1 VSVIVSMKSISCS
14 EVEEEEK
21 EGKKNQ
27 TFCGAHD
34 DFGVGKV

>member
-1 VSVIVSMKSISCS
+1 MKSISCS
-14 EVEEEEK
+14 EVEEEK